1 MVVKCQLIGSTAVTP
16 LCGIKL
22 STKSIVVKDSYMMT
36 HCERREWEKGETGG
50 TFIID
55 KTMFDQACI
64 CRERGLMS
72 MNANFET

>member
-1 MVVKCQLIGSTAVTP
+1 MVVKCQLIRSTAVTP

-22 STKSIVVKDSYMMT
+22 STTSLVVKDSYMMT
-36 HCERREWEKGETGG
+36 HCERRGWEKGERGG
-50 TFIID
+50 YID